1 MIAEYF
7 VYFSEGPAITFLMN
21 SEKKHV
27 SSMVLNKIIETMFVA
42 CNLTV

>member
-21 SEKKHV
+21 SEKNTRQQHGVKQNNRDDV
-27 SSMVLNKIIETMFVA
+27 CSL
-42 CNLTV
+42 